1 MSWEICKYLSKNR
14 LNYELSESS
23 ELKTL
28 WDNSLTTKNNSK
40 NLNKIDLI
48 PSLLRKYFQILDSDE
63 KNEDN
68 LLYIERLV
76 SLFTFLLS
84 QV

>member
-63 KNEDN
+63 KNEDD

>member
-28 WDNSLTTKNNSK
+28 WDNSLTTKNSSK

>member
-28 WDNSLTTKNNSK
+28 WDNSLTTKNSSK

-63 KNEDN
+63 KNEDD